1 MNETFIPTYYP
12 TASYTNEQLTVVDR
26 QWFKDMTSIRV
37 GPARLR
43 QVRMKTGKLN
53 LDTSKITRYSNYRRL
68 FLHE

>member
-1 MNETFIPTYYP
+1 MNETFIPNYYP
-12 TASYTNEQLTVVDR
+12 TASYTNEQLTAVDR

-53 LDTSKITRYSNYRRL
+53 LDTSKSQDT
-68 FLHE
+68 